1 MRNGKLVS
9 LLFCFILFQA
19 MGAHCLA
26 VTLKKELLFN
36 RYSLNDSYTYGEEE
50 RSFQWDKIASIL
62 DQIEDNKTQYVK
74 YGYLTNYKNR
84 KGKAASIKKYTINEY
99 NVQQDEDGVSRY
111 QAIPLYE
118 VNDTLRP
125 VRYGRDGS
133 LIYILE
139 KHPQF
144 YLVKVASIAGKW
156 LVPKKYIN
164 TVGNE
169 NIDYVAVIDVSNQ
182 NICVLEKS
190 DADWVIRSMNPA
202 TTGKYDP
209 PYRRSTPI
217 GIFVLQQKKRK
228 MIYNKDGTTQRG
240 GYAPYA
246 SRFNAG
252 GYIHGIPVNL
262 PRTKIVEY
270 SYSLGTSPRSHM
282 CVRNASSHAKFIY
295 DTLPREQSLIIV
307 IQ

>member
-1 MRNGKLVS
+1 MRIGKTGS
-9 LLFCFILFQA
+9 LLLCLMLLQA
-19 MGAHCLA
+19 MEAHCSA
-26 VTLKKELLFN
+26 VPLKKDLIYK
-36 RYSLNDSYTYGEEE
+36 RYSLNDSYTYGKEE
-50 RSFQWDKIASIL
+50 RTFQWAKIDSIL
-62 DQIEDNKTQYVK
+62 NQIEDNRTQYIK

-84 KGKAASIKKYTINEY
+84 KGKAPSIKKYIINRY
-99 NVQQDEDGVSRY
+99 KIQQDRVGVSRY

-118 VNDTLRP
+118 LNDTLTP

-133 LIYILE
+133 LIYIIE
-139 KHPQF
+139 ERPSF
-144 YLVKVASIAGKW
+144 YLIKVASIRGKW
-156 LVPKKYIN
+156 LVPKKYIKTMGDKEIN
-164 TVGNE
+164 H
-169 NIDYVAVIDVSNQ
+169 VAVIDVSNQ
-182 NICVLEKS
+182 NICVLERS
-190 DADWVIRSMNPA
+190 DSEWVVRSMNPA

-209 PYRRSTPI
+209 PYRRRTPN
-217 GIFVLQQKKRK
+217 GIFVLQNKKRK
-228 MIYNKDGTTQRG
+228 MIYNKDGTKERG

-262 PRTKIVEY
+262 PRTKIIEY

-295 DTLPREQSLIIV
+295 DTLPKEQSLIIV